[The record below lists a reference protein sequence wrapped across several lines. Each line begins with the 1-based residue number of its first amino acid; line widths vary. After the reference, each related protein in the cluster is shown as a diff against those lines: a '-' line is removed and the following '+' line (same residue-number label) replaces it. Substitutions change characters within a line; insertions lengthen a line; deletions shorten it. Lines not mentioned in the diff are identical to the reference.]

1 MLTFQRAI
9 LMTPTVRLHVS
20 GDFACFT
27 SPVSKV
33 ERLSY
38 PVPTPSAARNILD
51 AILWKPEF
59 RWIVT
64 RILLVR
70 HPRTPIGVDAL
81 PSTIALKRNEVQSTI
96 APRTVGEWM
105 RDPSSYQPLSA
116 GAGQGTDSTPRMTT
130 ALKDVAYVIEA
141 YPHIFNSNG
150 GDNTPQKYAA
160 MLERRAAKGQCFTRP
175 YLGCREFAAD
185 FRLAKEQDTP
195 MKVNEKLGRM
205 LYDIAHASAGRRPYF
220 FEAELV
226 DGVMLTDPF
235 EVLKQEDTRGEVLAC
250 SYKR

>member
-1 MLTFQRAI
+1 MSP
-9 LMTPTVRLHVS
+9 MVSLHVS

-33 ERLSY
+33 ERFSY

-70 HPRTPIGVDAL
+70 HPRTPLGVDAL
-81 PSTIALKRNEVQSTI
+81 PSTIPLKRNELQSTV
-96 APRTVGEWM
+96 APRTIGEWM
-105 RDPSSYQPLSA
+105 RNPSTYQPLSA
-116 GAGQGTDSTPRMTT
+116 GAGAGTDGTPRMTM
-130 ALKDVAYVIEA
+130 ALKNVAYVIEA
-141 YPHIFNSNG
+141 YPHVFHANNG
-150 GDNTPQKYAA
+150 ENTPQKYVA
-160 MLERRAAKGQCFTRP
+160 MLERRAQKGQCFSRP

-185 FRLAKEQDTP
+185 FRLATSDDVA
-195 MKVNEKLGRM
+195 MNVNERLGRM
-205 LYDIAHASAGRRPYF
+205 LYDIVHSEQGRRPHF

-226 DGVMLTDPF
+226 NGEMNTDPF
-235 EVLKQEDTRGEVLAC
+235 QVLQQANVREEVLAC

>member
-1 MLTFQRAI
+1 MRPI
-9 LMTPTVRLHVS
+9 VRLHVS
-20 GDFACFT
+20 GDLACFT

-33 ERLSY
+33 ERMSY

-70 HPRTPIGVDAL
+70 HPRTPADVDAL
-81 PSTIALKRNEVQSTI
+81 PATIALKRNEVQSTI

-105 RDPSSYQPLSA
+105 RDPSAYQPLAA
-116 GAGQGTDSTPRMTT
+116 GAGQGTDGTPRMTI
-130 ALKDVAYVIEA
+130 ALKNVAYVIEA
-141 YPHIFNSNG
+141 YPHVFTPIG
-150 GDNTPQKYAA
+150 AQGQINTPQKYVACF
-160 MLERRAAKGQCFTRP
+160 ERRAAKGQCFSRP

-185 FRLAKEQDTP
+185 FRLANDSDVP

-205 LYDIAHASAGRRPYF
+205 LYDIAHAENGRRPHF

-226 DGVMLTDPF
+226 DGGMNTDPY
-235 EVLKQEDTRGEVLAC
+235 EVLRQETVREEVLAC
-250 SYKR
+250 SYRR